1 MFNNYKDELANKV
14 IYQIYTR
21 NFTREGTFNA
31 ISEKLDYLKDLGVDI
46 IYLLPISPIGKLN
59 RKGKLGS
66 PYAIEDYLA
75 INPELGTLD
84 DLTNLIINTHAKKM
98 KIIIDIVFNH
108 TSRDSKISLVHPDWM
123 YRDKNGQMA
132 NKVGDWS
139 DVYDLDLENDELC
152 NYLVD
157 VIDYYSSLGIDG
169 YRFDVVSLLS
179 RKFLEKLQK
188 MLLEKYP
195 NTILLGESVEPS
207 FNGYLRSRNISCLS
221 DGELYQLGF
230 DMLYMYDCYPY
241 LRSYLENGN
250 LNDLNVFKMA
260 LLHENS
266 ANPKDS
272 LRIRGLENHDQ
283 KRIYE
288 FSKKKNIMM
297 SLAAM
302 TPFMKG
308 PMFIYNGLE
317 TKAKKVLNLFNKDS
331 LDWSIDEDW
340 FNFIRRLIVYKKDQI
355 SRELLL
361 SLPSLKDGAYLLI
374 TNYYSNGQ
382 KAYGIFP
389 LKNNVK
395 IFDDDLED
403 GIYINYLTNKEVI
416 ISNHLLK
423 TSLPLYLFKK

>member
-1 MFNNYKDELANKV
+1 MFNDLKDYLANKI

-21 NFTREGTFNA
+21 NFTKEGTFNA
-31 ISEKLDYLKDLGVDI
+31 INEKLDYLKDLGVDI
-46 IYLLPISPIGKLN
+46 IYLLPVSPIGKLN

-84 DLTNLIINTHAKKM
+84 DLENLISHTHLKGM

-108 TSRDSKISLVHPDWM
+108 TSRDSKISKEHPEWM
-123 YRDKNGQMA
+123 YVDKEGQMA

-139 DVYDLDLENDELC
+139 DVYDLDLENEQLC
-152 NYLVD
+152 NYLVS

-179 RKFLEKLQK
+179 EKFLKKLQK

-195 NTILLGESVEPS
+195 QTILLGECVEPQ
-207 FNGYLRSRNISCLS
+207 FNAYLRSQNINCLS

-230 DMLYMYDCYPY
+230 DMLYMYDCYSY

-250 LNDLNVFKMA
+250 LNDLNTFKMA
-260 LLHENS
+260 LLQENS
-266 ANPKDS
+266 ANPRDS

-283 KRIYE
+283 KRIYQ

-297 SLAAM
+297 SLASI

-317 TKAKKVLNLFNKDS
+317 TKSKHVLNLFDKDP

-340 FNFIRRLIVYKKDQI
+340 FNFIHRLIIFKKDQI
-355 SRELLL
+355 NQELLL
-361 SLPSLKDGAYLLI
+361 SLPSTKEGEYLLI
-374 TNYYSNGQ
+374 TNYYFSGQ

-389 LKNNVK
+389 LKNNLK
-395 IFDDDLED
+395 IINDEIED
-403 GIYINYLTNKEVI
+403 GIYIDYLTNKEVI
-416 ISNHLLK
+416 ISQHLIK
-423 TSLPLYLFKK
+423 TSSPLYLFKK